1 MAFRSGLPTYSAAPS
16 TILPLRTIML
26 PFLRLWY
33 AYGPAKGLP
42 DVGMGAFPQNYYDL
56 AIKNGW
62 IVVSMK
68 NDWNRVFAFD
78 K

>member
-1 MAFRSGLPTYSAAPS
+1 
-16 TILPLRTIML
+16 ML